1 MMAQMSDRAI
11 LSRRSVCALCGP
23 NARKLTRSR
32 VMAHLEEAE
41 VSQVVA
47 RTGLS
52 ARQHSL
58 KASKAEE

>member
-1 MMAQMSDRAI
+1 MSDRAI
-11 LSRRSVCALCGP
+11 LSRRSVCAP

-32 VMAHLEEAE
+32 VMARLEEAE

-47 RTGLS
+47 RTGLT

-58 KASKAEE
+58 KANKAEG